1 MKQRLIVALFT
12 IVVFCAGYYAG
23 VWSDQKRPLP
33 PPPASVGGEFVR
45 ARQTETQL
53 WRDRPINRAELIKEV
68 ESLKPQL
75 DEFRSRLAG
84 FDAEFWRDF
93 GQLLTPEQRS
103 MYEQHSKKK
112 GQSGPSESGP
122 PLTDDELENLRYE
135 LPAHDLLTYV
145 VVGIRLDSLTQVYRL
160 DDAQR
165 EKVRSLLKDRR
176 DKVIA
181 LIDSSPSPSVSLLR
195 LAPVVQRLASPASSP
210 QPPPAPNSPPAGK

>member
-33 PPPASVGGEFVR
+33 PPPASVGAEFVR
-45 ARQTETQL
+45 ARPAETPL
-53 WRDRPINRAELIKEV
+53 WRDRAISRADLIKLI

-75 DEFRSRLAG
+75 DQFRSKLAE

-93 GQLLTPEQRS
+93 EGLLTPQQRN
-103 MYEQHSKKK
+103 MFEQHAKKR
-112 GQSGPSESGP
+112 PSDPMESGP
-122 PLTDDELENLRYE
+122 PLTDDEIESLHYE

-145 VVGIRLDSLTQVYRL
+145 VIGIRLDSLTQIYRL
-160 DDAQR
+160 DDVQR

-195 LAPVVQRLASPASSP
+195 LAPVVQRLGNPASEP
-210 QPPPAPNSPPAGK
+210 QAPAAPNSSSAGK